1 MNIYQYKTTIK
12 HSEKARL
19 PDSHPPGR
27 VFPDPHSGAG
37 EVGVGSSTPR
47 QASGLRSQA
56 PHKAGRVPRRGR
68 NDRNAHCAPLGHE
81 RPCGG
86 QAGIAARRRCNDSP
100 TSSEARAMVWGGL
113 DSVRPRPRRGR
124 AIREIRARGDGIN
137 GPLRGP
143 KLTIPHTPH
152 LRSCLARCGAIIAS
166 PLRGLDGKTP
176 MRPAH
181 DGAETPIRP
190 VGRERPRGGRT
201 GIARGEHALGVRN
214 TGKRPP
220 PTARRRFA
228 ANVAPSTAHA
238 PRGGGAPL

>member
-1 MNIYQYKTTIK
+1 MKTDRNPLFAP
-12 HSEKARL
+12 ART
-19 PDSHPPGR
+19 GI
-27 VFPDPHSGAG
+27 
-37 EVGVGSSTPR
+37 PR
-47 QASGLRSQA
+47 PRT
-56 PHKAGRVPRRGR
+56 RRG
-68 NDRNAHCAPLGHE
+68 GI
-81 RPCGG
+81 
-86 QAGIAARRRCNDSP
+86 QAAKRRCNCSP

-124 AIREIRARGDGIN
+124 TIREIHARGDGIN

-181 DGAETPIRP
+181 DGAETPIHP

-238 PRGGGAPL
+238 PRGCLNDRVAVGWK

>member
-1 MNIYQYKTTIK
+1 MRPCPCGYSPTPI
-12 HSEKARL
+12 RG
-19 PDSHPPGR
+19 PDCWGGP
-27 VFPDPHSGAG
+27 
-37 EVGVGSSTPR
+37 STPR
-47 QASGLRSQA
+47 QASGLRFRA
-56 PHKAGRVPRRGR
+56 PHKAGRVAHYARGGVGDRVAESEPRSG
-68 NDRNAHCAPLGHE
+68 DAIVAPHRARHE
-81 RPCGG
+81 RWCGVG
-86 QAGIAARRRCNDSP
+86 WIHHVPGLEEVVQYARFTRVEMELTDLF
-100 TSSEARAMVWGGL
+100 EAQNRQFH
-113 DSVRPRPRRGR
+113 
-124 AIREIRARGDGIN
+124 
-137 GPLRGP
+137 
-143 KLTIPHTPH
+143 IPHTFA
-152 LRSCLARCGAIIAS
+152 RCLARCGAIIAS